1 MQNFVEFLCGNVIS
15 NPLTDVCLCLLG
27 PSDGFKIWLEPVI
40 SKQCNVIKWGKLLQY
55 TLWHN
60 IFYKNSFNRA
70 YFSCKNWLGQIP
82 TIPYVPTGRKL
93 LDSSSVLL
101 NWKISLM
108 QQRFSSTSYYI
119 CMRFAFQNYIFCKN
133 ISPVLDITQHSISS
147 KINPYVKKIARMI
160 Y

>member
-27 PSDGFKIWLEPVI
+27 PSDGFKIWLGPLF
-40 SKQCNVIKWGKLLQY
+40 SKQCNVIKWGKLSQC

-60 IFYKNSFNRA
+60 
-70 YFSCKNWLGQIP
+70 FSIKTVLTEPTFLENNCLGQIP

-119 CMRFAFQNYIFCKN
+119 CMKFAFQNYIFC
-133 ISPVLDITQHSISS
+133 PGHYITLMYLLI
-147 KINPYVKKIARMI
+147 
-160 Y
+160 

>member
-27 PSDGFKIWLEPVI
+27 PSDGFKIWLGPVF
-40 SKQCNVIKWGKLLQY
+40 SKQCNVIKWGKLSQF
-55 TLWHN
+55 
-60 IFYKNSFNRA
+60 FYKKPVLTEPTFLE
-70 YFSCKNWLGQIP
+70 KNWLGQIP

-119 CMRFAFQNYIFCKN
+119 CMKFAFQNYIFCMQN
-133 ISPVLDITQHSISS
+133 ISPVQDITQHSISP
-147 KINPYVKKIARMI
+147 KINPYLAI
-160 Y
+160 